1 MAVSATTAPEG
12 VRAERTA
19 ADARRFRLVD
29 IFTFIYFGINT
40 LILVHPNRPENW
52 PLLVGLHLLFL
63 AGVPLLVRF
72 QDRHPVLRFVREW
85 YPMIGLLAMYQ
96 EIQYLNR
103 ILTPELF
110 YDHWIID
117 LEGRLFGRQ
126 LAVDLRKMV
135 PWKPVGEAV
144 HFGYF
149 SYYFT
154 LPALFVPLWLTR
166 KYREFGIAMAVVSG
180 TYYFCYLC
188 YIFFPVTGP
197 YWQFQPFPDAS
208 VQGWFFPDLT
218 NRIVAG
224 GSSRG
229 SAFPS
234 SHIAAS
240 VTVLGM
246 AGRYLKPVYRLLF
259 IPVVLLCIGTV
270 YGGFH
275 YLIDAVAGL
284 AVGLL
289 AVRYGP
295 DIVVTHDFRRS

>member
-1 MAVSATTAPEG
+1 MAVSTVALETGRP
-12 VRAERTA
+12 AERTGSGNP
-19 ADARRFRLVD
+19 RFRLVD
-29 IFTFIYFGINT
+29 IFTFVYFGTNT
-40 LILVHPNRPENW
+40 LLLAHPNRPDNW
-52 PLLVGLHLLFL
+52 PLLLGLHLLFL
-63 AGVPLLVRF
+63 AGVPLLVRI
-72 QDRHPVLRFVREW
+72 QDRHPLFRFLREW
-85 YPMIGLLAMYQ
+85 YPMVGLLAMYN

-103 ILTPELF
+103 ILTPDHF
-110 YDHWIID
+110 YDSWIID
-117 LEGRLFGRQ
+117 WEGRLFGRQ
-126 LAVDLRKMV
+126 FATDLRGLV

-154 LPALFVPLWLTR
+154 LPALFVPLWLMR
-166 KYREFGIAMAVVSG
+166 KYREFAIAMGVVAG
-180 TYYFCYLC
+180 TYYFCYLW

-197 YWQFQPFPDAS
+197 YWQFQPFPNAAAE
-208 VQGWFFPDLT
+208 GWFFPELT

-240 VTVLGM
+240 VAVLGM

-259 IPVVLLCIGTV
+259 IPVILLCIGTV

-284 AVGLL
+284 GVGLL
-289 AVRYGP
+289 AARFGP
-295 DIVVTHDFRRS
+295 GIVVTHDFRRC